1 MVQARHVQEAFDVLR
16 LEGIS
21 PNGPSTKW
29 DIVDPK
35 TNERFPPKAVLR
47 VAKRLA
53 GDESALAGGGWPT
66 NDPLVTLGFDIVLKK
81 EPAPPGVEKDIREIR
96 KTDADETTKTR
107 LINARLGQGSFRE
120 ALLETWEYKCA
131 LTGCDFEP
139 LLRASHIKPWRNAT
153 NSERLDPAN
162 GLLLAAQVDA
172 LFDRYLLSFSDDG
185 NVLVA
190 SRLTKALLL
199 SIGIRFEM
207 KPSIKPANLRY
218 LEWHRDSFHEVSKG
232 EYYEL

>member
-1 MVQARHVQEAFDVLR
+1 MVEAWHVQEAFGVLR
-16 LEGIS
+16 TEGIS
-21 PNGPSTKW
+21 PNRPSTKW
-29 DIVDPK
+29 DIVDPE
-35 TNERFPPKAVLR
+35 TDERFPPKAVLR

-66 NDPLVTLGFDIVLKK
+66 NDPLAALGFDIVLKT
-81 EPAPPGVEKDIREIR
+81 EPAPPSVEKDLSEIR
-96 KTDADETTKTR
+96 KTEVDETTKAR

-120 ALLETWEYKCA
+120 ALLESWEYKCA

-139 LLRASHIKPWRNAT
+139 LLRASHIKPWRDASNR
-153 NSERLDPAN
+153 ERLDPGN
-162 GLLLAAQVDA
+162 GLLLAAQVDV

-190 SRLTKALLL
+190 TQLKRALLL
-199 SIGIRFEM
+199 SIGIRPEM
-207 KPSIKPANLRY
+207 KPSLRPGNFRY
-218 LEWHRDSFHEVSKG
+218 LKWHRRSFREVTKG